1 MFREELG
8 ENLGKRR
15 NLALRKDLH
24 GSFKNIKTGVGWGE
38 GAPAR
43 GVCEDTLPGRG
54 VLEPRSSGCGTCC
67 CHPCGRRASDAS
79 AVAWGWKVKL

>member
-43 GVCEDTLPGRG
+43 GVCEDALPGRG
-54 VLEPRSSGCGTCC
+54 VL
-67 CHPCGRRASDAS
+67 
-79 AVAWGWKVKL
+79 